1 MRRRILLCEC
11 DPYKCANRLEFGVD
25 NQRRR
30 EINILAGHFDGRHG
44 KILKTQ
50 QKKLASSFLFGIFLL
65 FAPAKIFVNAEIVV
79 SKGCAL
85 LMALEPG

>member
-1 MRRRILLCEC
+1 M
-11 DPYKCANRLEFGVD
+11 EFGVD

-30 EINILAGHFDGRHG
+30 EINILADHFDGRRG

-50 QKKLASSFLFGIFLL
+50 QKKLASSFLFGIFRL

-79 SKGCAL
+79 SKA
-85 LMALEPG
+85 APYSWHWNPGES